1 MKALTVGTLS
11 FLISSA
17 LAAPFELVSKRP
29 LASHE
34 WTRSPNPLNPRANCP
49 ALLPDG
55 EFEFP
60 HYITQ
65 ISASEPDK
73 AFGMQ
78 YNGVFTPNDIS
89 SIFSFDIPASR
100 TDANCTL
107 EFIFPKLEDLK
118 TSSFSISGG
127 GNFVFTGY
135 APGSC
140 PGPATTYNNQPA
152 PGPFPAFPPV
162 KLEPGYV
169 YTLDVGPCFV
179 GAGTC
184 VAGKT
189 ETSDTTFTYF
199 QDIGNADQ
207 GDCPIGIYTTY
218 SYIS

>member
-1 MKALTVGTLS
+1 MKTSTVASLALAITP
-11 FLISSA
+11 A
-17 LAAPFELVSKRP
+17 LAAPFDLVSKRP

-34 WTRSPNPLNPRANCP
+34 WARSSSPLNSRANCP
-49 ALLPDG
+49 ALLPAG

-65 ISASEPDK
+65 ISASQPDK
-73 AFGMQ
+73 AFGVQ

-107 EFIFPKLEDLK
+107 QFIFPKLEDLK
-118 TSSFSISGG
+118 TSSFSYSGG
-127 GNFVFTGY
+127 GNFVFEGY
-135 APGSC
+135 NAGSC

-152 PGPFPAFPPV
+152 PGPYPAFPPV
-162 KLEPGYV
+162 HMEPGFV
-169 YTLDVGPCFV
+169 YTLETGPCFV

-189 ETSDTTFTYF
+189 STNDTTFSYF
-199 QDIGNADQ
+199 QDMGNADI

-218 SYIS
+218 SYI